1 MLSLFK
7 KNDLKEVEEK
17 ILKPLNLPSLLDFL
31 NQNTQEENNSSEDID
46 NE

>member
-7 KNDLKEVEEK
+7 KNDFKEVEEK

-31 NQNTQEENNSSEDID
+31 NQNSDEENNSSENTD